1 MKIKHSAKNIMSK
14 ILQNKTAVFVD
25 KNIMHPE
32 RDWFLGLLT
41 GILVIVLGVSFSV
54 NRYIKYSQVNIT
66 DGENSFIPV
75 SFKQNLAAEVLANYQ
90 TKQAVYEETVK
101 KITSQ
106 QQLILTPSGS
116 TSGVIEVREGQ
127 PEPAEDVLPV
137 MPPLEVES
145 EGGGGD
151 DTEFLPSLGF

>member
-1 MKIKHSAKNIMSK
+1 MKIKHSAKNIVGK

-54 NRYIKYSQVNIT
+54 NRYLKYSQVNIT
-66 DGENSFIPV
+66 DGESGFIPV
-75 SFKQNLAAEVLANYQ
+75 SFKQNLAAEVLATYQ
-90 TKQAVYEETVK
+90 TKQKVYEETIE

-106 QQLILTPSGS
+106 QQLILTPSVS
-116 TSGVIEVREGQ
+116 ASGVVGVQEGQ
-127 PEPAEDVLPV
+127 PEPVEDVLPV
-137 MPPLEVES
+137 TPSSEVES
-145 EGGGGD
+145 GSD
-151 DTEFLPSLGF
+151 DAPSLGF